1 MDIKLKYIKYHNDFA
16 NSEEGKKLLSDAQ
29 NLISKMD
36 LPMNNETVYM
46 VFLGA
51 SYDDFTKKMLTWC
64 VFVNNTGKAI
74 NELHGVM
81 RFKYTKKQGVQIATT
96 TIDMNKAFLGE
107 VAKNEGI
114 LVNYNI
120 PVKGMSEDCD
130 VRFSD
135 LEGYFDDVRV
145 TYCD

>member
-29 NLISKMD
+29 DLILKMD
-36 LPMNNETVYM
+36 LPMDNETVYM

-64 VFVNNTGKAI
+64 AFVNNTGKAI
-74 NELHGVM
+74 NELHGVV

-96 TIDMNKAFLGE
+96 TIDMNKAFLGK

-120 PVKGMSEDCD
+120 PVKGLTEDCD

-135 LEGYFDDVRV
+135 LEGCFDDVRV

>member
-1 MDIKLKYIKYHNDFA
+1 MNIKLKYIKYHNDFA

-29 NLISKMD
+29 DLILKMD
-36 LPMNNETVYM
+36 LPMDNETVYM

-64 VFVNNTGKAI
+64 AFVNNTGKAI

-120 PVKGMSEDCD
+120 PVKGLTEDCD

-135 LEGYFDDVRV
+135 LEGCFDDVRV